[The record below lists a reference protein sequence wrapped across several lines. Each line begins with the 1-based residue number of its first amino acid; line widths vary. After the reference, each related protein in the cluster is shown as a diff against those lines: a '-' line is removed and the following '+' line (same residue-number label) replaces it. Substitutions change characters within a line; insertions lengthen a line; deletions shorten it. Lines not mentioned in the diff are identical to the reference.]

1 MQNVI
6 QVFLGG
12 TIGAILRYAIQI
24 VVGTFGMLWIVN
36 VIGSFLLGCLNG
48 YFEKKESKLKLF
60 FTTGM
65 LGTFTTFS
73 TYSESSFNMLIEGP
87 LTGFLFIIGMTLAS
101 ISAAFLG
108 YFFIRGKKQ

>member
-12 TIGAILRYAIQI
+12 MIGAIIRYGIQLI
-24 VVGTFGMLWIVN
+24 VGTTVMLWIVN
-36 VIGSFLLGCLNG
+36 VLGSFLLGCLNS
-48 YFEKKESKLKLF
+48 YFEKKESKLTLF

-73 TYSESSFNMLIEGP
+73 TFSESTIHLLQEEPFVGVV
-87 LTGFLFIIGMTLAS
+87 TIIGMTLIS
-101 ISAAFLG
+101 IAAALIG
-108 YFFIRGKKQ
+108 YLLVRRKEI